1 MSVVLLPPPD
11 FDEETDEEIIP
22 EFAIKNGMDG
32 SVLPEIFQ
40 DVIISAMTQKCDVS
54 NEELVEAL
62 NYYLD
67 NDTFM
72 SF

>member
-1 MSVVLLPPPD
+1 MYYCPPD

-22 EFAIKNGMDG
+22 EFAIENGMDG
-32 SVLPEIFQ
+32 SLLPEIFQ
-40 DVIISAMTQKCDVS
+40 DVIISAMTQKRDVL

>member
-1 MSVVLLPPPD
+1 
-11 FDEETDEEIIP
+11 
-22 EFAIKNGMDG
+22 MDG

-40 DVIISAMTQKCDVS
+40 DVIISAMTQKSDVS